1 MLEKVKLA
9 WNRTDS
15 IFDTEITALIASA
28 QLDLGIAGVTL
39 PTELTTIAERAIT
52 LYCLFHLELEHG
64 DQKKAERFKDVYDE
78 NKAQL
83 SMATGYTVWQSNA
96 SNS

>member
-9 WNRTDS
+9 WNRTDDT
-15 IFDTEITALIASA
+15 FDTEITALITSA

-39 PTELTTIAERAIT
+39 PDTLDVIVERAIT
-52 LYCLFHLELEHG
+52 LYCLYHLELEHG
-64 DQKKAERFKDVYDE
+64 DDGKAERFKTAYDE

-83 SMATGYTVWQSNA
+83 SMATGYTIWQLSE
-96 SNS
+96 

>member
-9 WNRTDS
+9 WNRTDTT
-15 IFDTEITALIASA
+15 FDSEITDLISSA
-28 QLDLGIAGVTL
+28 GLDLGIAGVVL
-39 PTELTTIAERAIT
+39 PEEYTTIAERAVT

-64 DQKKAERFKDVYDE
+64 DPVKAERFKTVYDE

-83 SMATGYTVWQSNA
+83 SMATGYTVWQS
-96 SNS
+96 SESS